1 MVSETLKNKAYSWL
15 KKKIIT
21 LKLPM
26 GSALVESELCRELN
40 MGRTPVRE
48 ALQQLESE
56 GLVSI
61 LPRKGSFVSNISFV
75 DFEKLLDVRIMLETH
90 VVKRLAGSITIE
102 QIAHLQSLF
111 ININEQIDNRDV
123 DQLLSIDRQFHQGL
137 VTLLDNS
144 YLDSIAENLYD
155 LVARTWYLSFQNRN
169 QDGLA
174 NTVQDHIELLELLEK
189 GDAEASDKMVRDH
202 VQSFRKKVFLQPMP

>member
-202 VQSFRKKVFLQPMP
+202 VQNFRKKVFLQPMS

>member
-202 VQSFRKKVFLQPMP
+202 VQSFRKKVFLQPMS

>member
-40 MGRTPVRE
+40 IGRTPVRE

-56 GLVSI
+56 GLVSD

-111 ININEQIDNRDV
+111 IDINEHIDSRDV

-189 GDAEASDKMVRDH
+189 GDAEAADKMVRDH
-202 VQSFRKKVFLQPMP
+202 VQSFRKKVFLQAMP

>member
-26 GSALVESELCRELN
+26 GSALVESELCLELN
-40 MGRTPVRE
+40 IGRTPVRE

-56 GLVSI
+56 GLVSV

-111 ININEQIDNRDV
+111 ININAHIDNRDV

-155 LVARTWYLSFQNRN
+155 LVARTWYLSFHNRN

-174 NTVQDHIELLELLEK
+174 NTVKDHIELLELLEK
-189 GDAEASDKMVRDH
+189 GEAEAADKKVRDH
-202 VQSFRKKVFLQPMP
+202 VQSFRKKVFLQAMP

>member
-1 MVSETLKNKAYSWL
+1 
-15 KKKIIT
+15 
-21 LKLPM
+21 M

-40 MGRTPVRE
+40 IGRTPVRE

-56 GLVSI
+56 GLVSV

-102 QIAHLQSLF
+102 QIAQLQSLF
-111 ININEQIDNRDV
+111 SNINEHIDNRDV

-174 NTVQDHIELLELLEK
+174 NTVQDHIELLELLGK
-189 GDAEASDKMVRDH
+189 GDAEASDKKVREH
-202 VQSFRKKVFLQPMP
+202 VQSFRKKVFLQAMS